1 MISLIQEETC
11 HVLFTGDVHYTGSI
25 ERLQTAP
32 PSSTE
37 QPSCPVCLGIPEFDK
52 GNLCVNPIMLMAL
65 I

>member
-25 ERLQTAP
+25 ERLQTSA

-37 QPSCPVCLGIPEFDK
+37 QPSCPVCLGIPDE
-52 GNLCVNPIMLMAL
+52 GNLCVNPMMPMAL